1 MTGSVRPEQWYL
13 FDYGMVIST
22 EPTGEDWDQLEDE
35 AGVPGLRER
44 SSAYWLH
51 RNGYDAGDL
60 SPIEYWSNV
69 TGRPVNEARA
79 SWLDVLDAKQWSHFN
94 FETLDVL
101 DELSGSGVRL
111 ALLSNMPAAMVG
123 HFAGAQWT
131 RYFEKLFFS
140 SSLRL
145 IKPGEEIFARVLREL
160 GAEPGNVI
168 FVDDSPANIETA
180 RRLGLDAR
188 LHGPATDLSRE
199 LKRLPVY

>member
-1 MTGSVRPEQWYL
+1 MTGSAHSPQWYL

-60 SPIEYWSNV
+60 SPVEYWSNV
-69 TGRPVNEARA
+69 AGRPVPGPRA
-79 SWLDVLDAKQWSHFN
+79 SWLDTLDAKQWSHYN
-94 FETLDVL
+94 FDTLDVL

-123 HFAGAQWT
+123 HFSGAQWT
-131 RYFEKLFFS
+131 GYFEKLFFS
-140 SSLRL
+140 SSLGL
-145 IKPGEEIFARVLREL
+145 IKPGEEIFAHVLDEL
-160 GAEPGNVI
+160 GAEPGQVVFI
-168 FVDDSPANIETA
+168 DDSLANIETA
-180 RRLGLDAR
+180 RRLGIDAR
-188 LHGPATDLSRE
+188 HHGPLTDLSRE
-199 LKRLPVY
+199 LRRLPV